1 MHQPLFYYK
10 DKLHQIDKQ
19 LKTTEKMLRFIAAGR
34 LIVFSGIFFLIIIHK
49 QINLYL
55 NLGFIIFLAFIF
67 GALVIKYFSLSEKKR
82 YIEELIKIYQGEISV
97 LEYSYSERD
106 TGSDFNDMQHPFS
119 FDLDIFG
126 EGSLFQFINRTVT
139 KKGRELL
146 ARWLTEPLL
155 NHEQINQR
163 QGAIKELGRKD
174 TLRYKFIATGKLFTY
189 RPESYNEIQL
199 WLDEPLIMLK
209 SWFYRMAVILFPL
222 LSGAC
227 IVLTIFI
234 PSFYRL
240 LILVFL
246 LQLIIVA
253 IKLRHTN
260 RIHSILSKE
269 LQTFRKMYRLLDCIE
284 GERFSSEVL
293 CNLNKKALTSE
304 SSAKKAI
311 HRLSKILQAFDNRLN
326 MLAGILLNGFFL
338 WDIQCVLRLD
348 KWKTQYREFFPD
360 WVESISSFDAL
371 ISLATF
377 HFNFPDYCF
386 PQLTDHSFLQ
396 TKELGHP
403 LIPDAKRVCNDFSI
417 PGKGKITIIT
427 GANMAGKSTFLRTA
441 GINMI
446 LAMAGA
452 PVCAQSFIFTPV
464 EVFTSMRVSDSLYH
478 NESYFYV
485 ELKRLKAII
494 DSLSVHKRLFVIID
508 EMLKGTNSVDKHN
521 GSMAVVRRLYE
532 LGGTAIIATH
542 DLDLARQC
550 EQQYDGNIINKCF
563 EVEIHGTE
571 ISFDYRLKDGI
582 TEKMNASLL
591 MHQMGIA

>member
-1 MHQPLFYYK
+1 MNQPLFYYK
-10 DKLHQIDKQ
+10 DKLQRLDKY
-19 LKTTEKMLRFIAAGR
+19 LKTTERMLRIVAAGR
-34 LIVFSGIFFLIIIHK
+34 LIVFLIIAFLIIIHK
-49 QINLYL
+49 QINFYL
-55 NLGFIIFLAFIF
+55 NLGFIIFMVIIF
-67 GALVIKYFSLSEKKR
+67 GILVIKYLGLSEKKR
-82 YIEELIKIYQGEISV
+82 YIEELIKIYLDEV
-97 LEYSYSERD
+97 KALEYSYSERD
-106 TGSDFNDMQHPFS
+106 AGLDFTNMQHPFS

-155 NHEQINQR
+155 NNEQINRR
-163 QGAIKELGRKD
+163 QDAIKELGRKD
-174 TLRYKFIATGKLFTY
+174 TLRYKYLATGKLFTNS
-189 RPESYNEIQL
+189 PECNNDVQR

-227 IVLTIFI
+227 IVLTTFI
-234 PSFYRL
+234 PAFYRL

-260 RIHSILSKE
+260 RIHSILGKE
-269 LQTFRKMYRLLDCIE
+269 LQTFRKMHRLLDCLE

-293 CNLNKKALTSE
+293 CNLNKKALISE

-338 WDIQCVLRLD
+338 WDIQCVLRLE
-348 KWKTQYREFFPD
+348 KWKTQYRQFFTD
-360 WVESISSFDAL
+360 WVESLSSFDAL

-377 HFNFPDYCF
+377 HFNFPGYCF
-386 PQLTDHSFLQ
+386 PQFNDHLFL
-396 TKELGHP
+396 KAKGLGHP

-417 PGKGKITIIT
+417 PGKGKIVIVT
-427 GANMAGKSTFLRTA
+427 GANMAGKSTFLRTS

-464 EVFTSMRVSDSLYH
+464 KVFTSMRVNDSLHH

-494 DSLSVHKRLFVIID
+494 DSLNAGNRLFVIID
-508 EMLKGTNSVDKHN
+508 EMLRGTNSVDKHN
-521 GSMAVVRRLYE
+521 GSMAVISRLYE
-532 LGGTAIIATH
+532 LGGTVIIATH
-542 DLDLARQC
+542 DLDLARKC
-550 EQQYDGNIINKCF
+550 EQQYNGSIINKCF
-563 EVEIHGTE
+563 EVEIHGTD
-571 ISFDYRLKDGI
+571 IHFDYRLKDGI
-582 TEKMNASLL
+582 TGKMNASLL